1 MEQSKS
7 GLTEFVLRQMRE
19 RDMSA
24 RQFSDFI
31 GVSNTTI
38 NRTLDNRYDHTPS
51 MDFLLKLADKTGTS
65 IVAIIELAFPEVSE
79 RTGISPEAL
88 ILAQRLDRLPESIRD
103 FILKAVLSAE

>member
-1 MEQSKS
+1 MEQARTS
-7 GLTEFVLRQMRE
+7 LAEFVLRQMRE

-24 RQFSDFI
+24 RQFSDYI

-38 NRTLDNRYDHTPS
+38 NRTLDSRYEHTPS

-65 IVAIIELAFPEVSE
+65 IIAVIELAFPEVSE

-88 ILAQRLDRLPESIRD
+88 ILAQRLDRLPEGVRD